1 MYGKAAAAVLA
12 GLCLVN
18 RPPTVRA
25 QSTFAGQSCAA
36 SDTNGDGSVNVSDLL
51 ALLASFDCTYDTSGA
66 VEADVCTVDMS
77 ASFNWVELVGADGA
91 TKIGDGDWTS
101 GAQNTWESDDGW
113 VDVDVGM
120 LGNCFNWY
128 GRCENKISIGTNGV
142 ITFGTAHYAFG
153 GSEPIPC
160 GGTST
165 ECAGGAEGIGVDGA
179 IAVYWA
185 DTNPGATSALDPPGN
200 VWYGPGDGGFVAEWS
215 KVMYWSDPERPDVR
229 NTFEAILYPGGAF
242 KLQYLTMS
250 PEHLSWSTE
259 SIGFEDQTGKLGT
272 QISFGEIPAPQ
283 TAYGVTAACHVVSEP
298 PCTIG
303 PKDYNFI
310 DIAGTGTAI
319 GADDWTSGGQND
331 WQSDDGWFDVDIS
344 AMGFNWYG
352 TVENTVSVGTNGV
365 ITFGTNHYK
374 FGGSEPTPCQGGQA
388 SCSGLNVDGVLAV
401 FWADINP
408 GAADDAAVLYSI
420 MPSGTMFIAQWDA
433 VMYWS
438 DPERADVRNTF
449 QAVLMKNGDVSFSYA
464 DMSPEH
470 LSWSTESIGF
480 EDNTGTLGFQISFG
494 EIPTSGTT
502 YGISAAC
509 HAANPGCFIN
519 TAATPDWVDIVSAG
533 GTLVGPDDWT
543 SGGQNTWSS
552 DDGWFDVDISA
563 MGGFTWYGRRE
574 TMISAGTNGVIT
586 FGTDHYMYGGSEPM
600 PCASEGACGDSSGFV
615 ADGLGVD
622 GAIGVFWADI
632 NPGGSTADGA
642 GVYTWA
648 GAGKTVV
655 TWHKCMYWS
664 DPERADVTN
673 TFQAVLSISGDVSL
687 NYQEMNSEQLSWS
700 AESIGYEDQSGSL
713 GVQISYGEIPSSGTT
728 YTISAGCTN
737 TNGASS
743 GHYPR
748 RPIGGYSYIGCFQD
762 NSPRGAR
769 DMHDGDGNV
778 VLSSMGTEPNTNARV
793 LECAASCNGYKYMAM
808 QWSNEC
814 FCGNVYNDC
823 ERGTNCEFGDN
834 GLLADGECDS
844 DGNVGAF
851 PNYADLCGTNGEAN
865 CGDHNAVYEIVYSVP
880 PIAQVCDTST
890 GTGDPREAASIAFF
904 ATMVPALSEMDL
916 ASSEIALLGDAA
928 FTDNGLVLDGE
939 GDSASIANFD
949 YAKDASFTI
958 GLWFQKTACHRY
970 AWEYLYSHAEDA
982 GASIL
987 AVENDNVNLYLG
999 CETNWVDAAG
1009 VYTDG
1014 TAAAAGSFMRTII
1027 VDGAGTVGVI
1037 DLNIHAAGSFNM
1049 ITSRWNHVML
1059 RVAPDSMAISLD
1071 GANVGDEAFAV
1082 YHHTQFADSAAST
1095 FWPTPSALQ
1104 VPFTEIVTTSAAM
1117 IGARA
1122 DSDVDRHFPGSI
1134 YGVAIY
1140 TDTLSAAE
1148 AACAFAYEMPYAPI
1162 VNAPAPDADVSVDFI
1177 SDTADAGTN
1186 PQTITLVGTASTDGG
1201 LIVDGAAGNRATIS
1215 NFDYGSDASF
1225 SISFWAQKAECTTGP
1240 WEYIYSHAESTSL
1253 SILDLGNTNV
1263 NIYVGCDS
1271 NDPTASF
1278 IRTILIDDSDTYGI
1292 TYDFPLSASA
1302 DWSTV
1307 LEEWVFMTTS
1317 VSPSMVALMVDG
1329 EDKSSGDLFSCCL
1342 EAKGTTMTQDFTGFT
1357 FVTDIYVGARA
1368 DENADRHYA
1377 GKIAGLKIHSSTL
1390 GLAESQAIMDG
1401 DTARIGAQLG

>member
-142 ITFGTAHYAFG
+142 ITFGTAHYAYG

-165 ECAGGAEGIGVDGA
+165 DCAGGAEGIGVDGA

-185 DTNPGATSALDPPGN
+185 DTNPGATTNLDPPGN

-215 KVMYWSDPERPDVR
+215 K
-229 NTFEAILYPGGAF
+229 
-242 KLQYLTMS
+242 
-250 PEHLSWSTE
+250 
-259 SIGFEDQTGKLGT
+259 
-272 QISFGEIPAPQ
+272 
-283 TAYGVTAACHVVSEP
+283 
-298 PCTIG
+298 
-303 PKDYNFI
+303 
-310 DIAGTGTAI
+310 
-319 GADDWTSGGQND
+319 
-331 WQSDDGWFDVDIS
+331 
-344 AMGFNWYG
+344 
-352 TVENTVSVGTNGV
+352 
-365 ITFGTNHYK
+365 
-374 FGGSEPTPCQGGQA
+374 
-388 SCSGLNVDGVLAV
+388 
-401 FWADINP
+401 
-408 GAADDAAVLYSI
+408 
-420 MPSGTMFIAQWDA
+420 

-586 FGTDHYMYGGSEPM
+586 FGTDHYMFGGSEPM

-713 GVQISYGEIPSSGTT
+713 GVQISYGEIPASGTT

-762 NSPRGAR
+762 NEGAR

-778 VLSSMGTEPNTNARV
+778 VVSMMGSEANTNARV
-793 LECAASCNGYKYMAM
+793 LECAASCNGYTYMGM
-808 QWSNEC
+808 QWAREC

-851 PNYADLCGTNGEAN
+851 PNYADLCGTNGKEN

-958 GLWFQKTACHRY
+958 GIWFQKTACHRY

-1082 YHHTQFADSAAST
+1082 YEHTQFADSAAST

-1122 DSDVDRHFPGSI
+1122 DSNVDRHFPGSI

-1162 VNAPAPDADVSVDFI
+1162 VNAPVPDADVSVDFI

-1401 DTARIGAQLG
+1401 DAARIGAQLG